1 MFAEFG
7 VLNYLTYLVGA
18 VFIILVPGPNTFFVL
33 KTGIAHG
40 VKKGYLAAAG
50 VFIGDAVLMFL
61 AFAGVAT
68 LIKTTPVLFNV
79 VRYLGAIYLLWL
91 GGKMLYAVLTQ
102 RDGQAD
108 ASAEPAS
115 AILKRS
121 LTLSLTNPKAIL
133 FYVSFFVQ
141 FIDVN
146 AKAPGVAFFI
156 LALTLEVISFCYMSF
171 LILSGSFVTRYVKT
185 RKKAGQTWQQ
195 PDWSGF
201 RWVRRAPGYPAVL
214 IPSGRLPL
222 TGPPSLILPCNKN
235 PSFFIALVLHI
246 QPFIAQQKGSPDDS
260 AKTPQ
265 Q

>member
-18 VFIILVPGPNTFFVL
+18 IFIILVPGPNTFFVL

-68 LIKTTPVLFNV
+68 LIKTTVLFNI
-79 VRYLGAIYLLWL
+79 VRYLGAIYLLWM
-91 GGKMLYAVLTQ
+91 GAKMLYAVLTQ
-102 RDGQAD
+102 RDGHSSAD
-108 ASAEPAS
+108 SEPGS

-141 FIDVN
+141 FIDVS
-146 AKAPGVAFFI
+146 AKTPGLAFFI
-156 LALTLEVISFCYMSF
+156 LALTLEIISFIYMSF

-185 RKKAGQTWQQ
+185 KKKLAKIGN
-195 PDWSGF
+195 
-201 RWVRRAPGYPAVL
+201 
-214 IPSGRLPL
+214 
-222 TGPPSLILPCNKN
+222 SLIG
-235 PSFFIALVLHI
+235 LVFVGFAARLAML
-246 QPFIAQQKGSPDDS
+246 QS
-260 AKTPQ
+260 
-265 Q
+265 